1 MALLASLVLLAGRLS
16 AMLATGRTEILI
28 APAWTITTARIQ
40 QEPPPLT
47 TAEDVLWKNAR
58 YAIQGQERVPLAL
71 EILELWQTTA
81 NVTMDTRT
89 TSYSERHPPTIVSRV
104 Q

>member
-1 MALLASLVLLAGRLS
+1 MALLASLVLQAGRLY

-28 APAWTITTARIQ
+28 APAWTITTACIQ

-58 YAIQGQERVPLAL
+58 YAIQGQERAPLAWEIL
-71 EILELWQTTA
+71 EILPIIVSAFLDTTMFLSLEPFLLTTA
-81 NVTMDTRT
+81 
-89 TSYSERHPPTIVSRV
+89 SYVK
-104 Q
+104 

>member
-28 APAWTITTARIQ
+28 APAWTIITAHIQ

-58 YAIQGQERVPLAL
+58 YAIQGQERVPLAWEIL
-71 EILELWQTTA
+71 EILPTTA
-81 NVTMDTRT
+81 NAMMDTRT
-89 TSYSERHPPTIVSRV
+89 TSFLERHPPTTVSRV